1 MLMISN
7 GSGDV
12 RILGIPSG
20 KQANAGSFSLPGI
33 TRSPSG
39 PGLRDDGT
47 AASNR
52 ACPQAVIGGRSRG
65 STRQHSNAVRG
76 VVVATLTAHT
86 PSRSCLTADA
96 ALFDGFACPDGR
108 FD

>member
-1 MLMISN
+1 
-7 GSGDV
+7 
-12 RILGIPSG
+12 
-20 KQANAGSFSLPGI
+20 
-33 TRSPSG
+33 

-76 VVVATLTAHT
+76 VVVATRTAHT
-86 PSRSCLTADA
+86 PSRSCRTAEA
-96 ALFDGFACPDGR
+96 AAFDLFAGADDR
-108 FD
+108 FDCASPAGATVVTSSQVAMRRGRPDLISKLLLAA